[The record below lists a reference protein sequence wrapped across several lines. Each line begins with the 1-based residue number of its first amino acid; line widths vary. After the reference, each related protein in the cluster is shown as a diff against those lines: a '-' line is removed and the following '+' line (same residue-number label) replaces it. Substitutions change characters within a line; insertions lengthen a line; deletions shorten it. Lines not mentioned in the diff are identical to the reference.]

1 MPQSELQS
9 RPTLLNSCAMAATAA
24 EARFRI
30 EYPFQPRDSRVV
42 AVDSGAADVVCRAFQ
57 RQWEGSAHFLTF
69 GTGTASGENGSSPE
83 ATLHRCDDGSETL
96 LSEELDGAD
105 VVVMVATSQGAEAA
119 PVIGRACAE
128 RSVMTAGVVLT
139 ATGEHANDAVLAL
152 RPFAMVL
159 VVSKAE
165 DDLFELLTGLR
176 V

>member
-1 MPQSELQS
+1 
-9 RPTLLNSCAMAATAA
+9 MAATAA

-30 EYPFQPRDSRVV
+30 EYPFQSRDSRVV
-42 AVDSGAADVVCRAFQ
+42 AIDAGAAAVVCRAFQ
-57 RQWEGSAHFLTF
+57 HPWEGSAHFLTF
-69 GTGTASGENGSSPE
+69 GAGIPSGGNGSSPE
-83 ATLHRCDDGSETL
+83 ATLQRCDDGSETL
-96 LSEELDGAD
+96 LSEELEGAD

-119 PVIGRACAE
+119 SVIGRACAE

-139 ATGEHANDAVLAL
+139 VKGEHTNDAVLAL

-165 DDLFELLTGLR
+165 DDLFDLLTALR